1 MKFGYNNSSSLVI
14 KGEGINIYCITLH
27 VICCTH
33 SNAESDWD
41 YLSLLCSL
49 FSLCKD
55 NIIVVIKLC
64 RSFSFSVG
72 IPGLVLLCLLSPL
85 SCPLKP
91 QLVEVDGNPS

>member
-41 YLSLLCSL
+41 YDTPFLALLS
-49 FSLCKD
+49 F
-55 NIIVVIKLC
+55 
-64 RSFSFSVG
+64 FSV
-72 IPGLVLLCLLSPL
+72 
-85 SCPLKP
+85 
-91 QLVEVDGNPS
+91 